1 MSPKARGPDVVAS
14 PSIRPANVFVGPLPH
29 DAASLADGQPYAR
42 ATLHFRVEDVAG
54 SIEARPRV
62 QHHDDMLIIS
72 RPRLDL
78 VEIVLVRVVRIVRLL
93 FGPIAHES
101 GRTVP
106 ALS

>member
-1 MSPKARGPDVVAS
+1 MKPRQSVQAILPMRGRSHSSVQA
-14 PSIRPANVFVGPLPH
+14 H
-29 DAASLADGQPYAR
+29 DAASLADGQPNAR
-42 ATLHFRVEDVAG
+42 ATLHFRVEDGAG